1 MSLILN
7 DAYQDNCYLSTDA
20 LCVPSVIK
28 KSSVG
33 EFYEKTLKEVV
44 NATADMKLSPKSR
57 ALLLPLAIGREVG
70 DECPDKV
77 LYYLHSEVKEDCDRT
92 VNTAYP
98 PSDEFKQKLNLIETI
113 SQSICSR
120 YQPRM
125 DIPSIQVL
133 KTDMNH
139 LEEYAIAQRLYKW
152 VTHPMSQIRLI
163 VPALSEEVRDD
174 IKGTFEVND
183 CDIGLYVVD
192 CEDNFLTYLDIQA
205 MTHKYYYPKFF
216 FQIHRQFWTPFFKFK
231 LNEEMKC
238 LGEQD
243 LLILNDIIA
252 KSTRLYYEI
261 LKTGLKYEAQYAL
274 LAGFTGRFYMT
285 FNTKLPD
292 LTTLTFRNSLNTD
305 SIFREIK
312 NILKMYDIPN

>member
-1 MSLILN
+1 
-7 DAYQDNCYLSTDA
+7 
-20 LCVPSVIK
+20 
-28 KSSVG
+28 VG
-33 EFYEKTLKEVV
+33 EFYEKTLKEIIS
-44 NATADMKLSPKSR
+44 AIKHITLSPKSR

-77 LYYLHSEVKEDCDRT
+77 LRYLHSEVQDDYGEHNT
-92 VNTAYP
+92 VNNP
-98 PSDEFKQKLNLIETI
+98 FSEEFKQKLNLIETI

-120 YQPRM
+120 YQPRT
-125 DIPSIQVL
+125 DIPHIQVL

-152 VTHPMSQIRLI
+152 VTHPMSQVRLI

-192 CEDNFLTYLDIQA
+192 CEDNFLTYLDLQA
-205 MTHKYYYPKFF
+205 TTQRYYYPKFF

-231 LNEEMKC
+231 LNDEMKC
-238 LGEQD
+238 LGEKD
-243 LLILNDIIA
+243 LLTLNDIIA

-292 LTTLTFRNSLNTD
+292 ITTLTLRNSLNTD

-312 NILKMYDIPN
+312 NILKNDGIPN